1 MNVYIYQI
9 FHIYYLKKY
18 KLLYVNYALIQ
29 LFLKKHFKILQDRKR
44 EGAEEEDLKKKKT
57 LNSVR

>member
-1 MNVYIYQI
+1 MYTSTKFFTFITLN
-9 FHIYYLKKY
+9 KY

-29 LFLKKHFKILQDRKR
+29 LFLKKHFKILQDSKR

>member
-29 LFLKKHFKILQDRKR
+29 LFLKKHFKILQDRRR
-44 EGAEEEDLKKKKT
+44 EGAEEDLKKKKT

>member
-29 LFLKKHFKILQDRKR
+29 LFLKKHFKILQDRRR
-44 EGAEEEDLKKKKT
+44 EGAEEDLKKKRLLT
-57 LNSVR
+57 Q